1 MLTLYDVPLVSHQK
15 EYVEITKRCQ
25 DCLVVRGLCWAC
37 YHQETLTSTTQSSQK
52 PLPSQHHF
60 PNQTEWVL
68 VSRTTNHRPP
78 SPGAVLVFSPPMKS
92 LQIRLVVE
100 WQLCA
105 MLWVGVFQHGLLS
118 LYSIRFL
125 SKTNCILEICF
136 MTAFVEHQNSRSQPI
151 KLSLREPGDIRY

>member
-1 MLTLYDVPLVSHQK
+1 MFAPGDSYINYPIKSKAVPS
-15 EYVEITKRCQ
+15 
-25 DCLVVRGLCWAC
+25 
-37 YHQETLTSTTQSSQK
+37 
-52 PLPSQHHF
+52 PHHF

-136 MTAFVEHQNSRSQPI
+136 MTVFLVPELEHQNSPSQPI
-151 KLSLREPGDIRY
+151 KLSLRISRLPGDT

>member
-1 MLTLYDVPLVSHQK
+1 MFQMILSMKSQLENAIKITELCQPVRSHKSVWFMLAPRDSYINYPIKSKAVPS
-15 EYVEITKRCQ
+15 
-25 DCLVVRGLCWAC
+25 
-37 YHQETLTSTTQSSQK
+37 
-52 PLPSQHHF
+52 PHHF

-118 LYSIRFL
+118 LYSISFL

-136 MTAFVEHQNSRSQPI
+136 IAVFVEHQNSGSQPI
-151 KLSLREPGDIRY
+151 KLSLVEPGDS